1 MFGHTD
7 DQKDTTEGRWRRRR
21 RKFLITS
28 GRSWN
33 WSVTG
38 GGGGRVIETCGVS
51 GSVAAVTE
59 T

>member
-1 MFGHTD
+1 MILEE
-7 DQKDTTEGRWRRRR
+7 EGGGGG
-21 RKFLITS
+21 FLITS

-38 GGGGRVIETCGVS
+38 DGGGQVIETCGVL